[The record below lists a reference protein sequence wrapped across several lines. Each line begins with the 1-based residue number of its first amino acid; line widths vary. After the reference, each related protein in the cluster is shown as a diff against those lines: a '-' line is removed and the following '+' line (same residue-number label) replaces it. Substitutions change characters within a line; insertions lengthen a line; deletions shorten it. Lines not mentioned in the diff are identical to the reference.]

1 MGGREGESGKQ
12 SCGIGPVEGQIFR
25 EKRGA
30 EELTAGESGVRIRA
44 GEMGEGSEQF
54 EGRLSGDKK
63 EEFRKFHGV
72 GTQPIHSRVE
82 FGLNEGWEACATR
95 CAGQFPGFGKGG
107 EGEGE
112 AMAKGERKFKRKGG
126 AKNQDGLA
134 DSCLA
139 KLNPLCNAGDT
150 KLLAPGLVEG
160 AGDRNEAVAVSV
172 ILDHG
177 QNTDVAGQAT
187 TEGAKIVAE
196 G

>member
-1 MGGREGESGKQ
+1 M
-12 SCGIGPVEGQIFR
+12 FH
-25 EKRGA
+25 
-30 EELTAGESGVRIRA
+30 VRIHFRLF
-44 GEMGEGSEQF
+44 GKSGSHLSCEMGEGPDQIKL
-54 EGRLSGDKK
+54 GLLGDKK
-63 EEFRKFHGV
+63 EEFRKFLRG
-72 GTQPIHSRVE
+72 GAEAIHSGVE
-82 FGLNEGWEACATR
+82 FGLDECGETCALGR
-95 CAGQFPGFGKGG
+95 AGEFPGFGKRG